1 MRRLV
6 DLAAAL
12 LGLLLTSPIWLV
24 CLLALL
30 LLDFGNPFFVHR
42 RVGQGGREFGLVK
55 FRTMRRS
62 SRGANVTVAGDTRI
76 TPVGRVLRR
85 LKLDELPQLLNV
97 LTGQMSIVGPR
108 PETADFVAVYTNE
121 QRRILAFKPGLT
133 DPASL
138 KYRHE
143 EKILAK
149 YPDPVDAYKSIV
161 MPDKIAVSLD
171 YQQRRTF
178 VSDLTIILRTIIA
191 IFRSPGGE
199 EIA

>member
-1 MRRLV
+1 MRRLL

-24 CLLALL
+24 CLLALPL
-30 LLDFGNPFFVHR
+30 FDSGNPFFVHR

-55 FRTMRRS
+55 FRTMRKRS
-62 SRGANVTVAGDTRI
+62 PGANVTVAGDTRI
-76 TPVGRVLRR
+76 TRVGRVLRR

-97 LTGQMSIVGPR
+97 LAGQMSIVGPR
-108 PETADFVAVYTNE
+108 PETADFVAAYTPE
-121 QRRILAFKPGLT
+121 QRRILEFKPGLT

-149 YPDPVDAYKSIV
+149 YADPVDAYKSIV

-178 VSDLTIILRTIIA
+178 VSDLTIVLRTIIA
-191 IFRSPGGE
+191 IFRSPGSE

>member
-1 MRRLV
+1 MRRLF
-6 DLAAAL
+6 DFGAAL
-12 LGLLLTSPIWLV
+12 IGLLLTSPIWLV

-55 FRTMRRS
+55 FRTMRTS
-62 SRGANVTVAGDTRI
+62 SRGANVTVAGDVRI

-97 LTGQMSIVGPR
+97 LAGQMSIVGPR
-108 PETADFVAVYTNE
+108 PETADFVASYTNE
-121 QRRILAFKPGLT
+121 QRKILAYKPGLT

-161 MPDKIAVSLD
+161 MPDKIVVSLD
-171 YQQRRTF
+171 YQRRRTF
-178 VSDLTIILRTIIA
+178 VSDLTIIIRTIIA
-191 IFRSPGGE
+191 IFRSPASE